1 MLYFCSEVRTMR
13 LFRRKITFDQA
24 VRFNYELD
32 CNEKLKTALKNLS
45 LSQSEMGKKKYL
57 SELLRLFREEGLDL
71 SLKEL
76 DMLLLLRQKT
86 GQLLEENR
94 YDINIQPGMRVRL

>member
-1 MLYFCSEVRTMR
+1 MMR

-24 VRFNYELD
+24 ARFNYELD
-32 CNEKLKTALKNLS
+32 RNENLKTTLKNLS
-45 LSQSEMGKKKYL
+45 LSKSRMGKKKYL
-57 SELLRLFREEGLDL
+57 SELLRLFREAELDL

-86 GQLLEENR
+86 GQLLEEENR
-94 YDINIQPGMRVRL
+94 DDTTA

>member
-1 MLYFCSEVRTMR
+1 MR
-13 LFRRKITFDQA
+13 LFRRKITFDLA
-24 VRFNYELD
+24 VRLNYELD
-32 CNEKLKTALKNLS
+32 CNEKLNTALKNLS
-45 LSQSEMGKKKYL
+45 LSQSGMGKKKYL

-94 YDINIQPGMRVRL
+94 YDINIQPGMRIRL

>member
-1 MLYFCSEVRTMR
+1 MR

-24 VRFNYELD
+24 ARFNYELD

-45 LSQSEMGKKKYL
+45 LSKSEMGKKKYL

-94 YDINIQPGMRVRL
+94 HDTTV

>member
-1 MLYFCSEVRTMR
+1 MR
-13 LFRRKITFDQA
+13 LFWKRITFDHA
-24 VRFNYELD
+24 ARFNYELD

-45 LSQSEMGKKKYL
+45 LSQSGMGKKKYL

-86 GQLLEENR
+86 DQLLNENR
-94 YDINIQPGMRVRL
+94 GAEHASDSVREEGASAR

>member
-1 MLYFCSEVRTMR
+1 MR

-24 VRFNYELD
+24 ARFNYELNR
-32 CNEKLKTALKNLS
+32 NEKLKTALKNLS
-45 LSQSEMGKKKYL
+45 LSKSGMGKKKYL
-57 SELLRLFREEGLDL
+57 SEMLRLFREEGLDL

-94 YDINIQPGMRVRL
+94 HDTTA

>member
-1 MLYFCSEVRTMR
+1 MR

-24 VRFNYELD
+24 ARFNYELD
-32 CNEKLKTALKNLS
+32 RNEKLKTSLKNLS
-45 LSQSEMGKKKYL
+45 LSKSEIGKKKYL

-86 GQLLEENR
+86 GQLLEENEH
-94 YDINIQPGMRVRL
+94 DTNA